1 MRLWAWLSSR
11 IRPAAARLWRW
22 LLRRAAAAATL
33 LLFVCCC
40 IYLHLRSIPEKFTA
54 QELLVQHLQRES
66 SEAFASVLASMRAL
80 RIPLLE
86 LMRIL
91 GALLLDAASLFLL
104 WVKFVYPVVAPLVAT
119 GIRLYIELQPQQQ
132 LLIAASAA
140 ALPLFY
146 FLRVSTRVKR
156 MRAVVTSFYSGFTAY
171 VAAGAPLAL
180 TVLLHC
186 CCCLVLGIPR
196 LTRFLSVV
204 WLPLPLLGTAL
215 FAVTNFDVFRSIFA
229 VSPGPS
235 AAALAPLEAD
245 TPGATAIAT
254 ALCVERR
261 LRALRSLT
269 CWLMLWFLQG
279 LGCML
284 SSLLLTLPL
293 PVSFQ
298 AYIEAAPLHLL
309 LSALLLGVLT
319 GGSSS
324 LILFAYGHKCV
335 GGLAAAL
342 NLFSRKF
349 FGIQLLLPK
358 QQRQQQQQLLLRAQ
372 AQQKL
377 LTSATAPVIAARA
390 KKAST
395 GTLQL
400 AQTFRLDAGEVLMQ
414 HCLPDFSPLEET
426 QQEQQQAASANTK
439 SVLQR
444 LRSAAVVAL
453 RISPPTS
460 SGNSAEASAGM
471 QSSSF
476 LGSRFQLRSWR
487 VLLQQVLQ
495 QTGFVVSPSVLYV
508 ITAAK
513 VLSSIAKLDPPE
525 PPASPHQ
532 KQLPQTSPED
542 AQSTL
547 SCKGSSGRIATKGK
561 LRMLRVFR
569 KRKRERAAPTST
581 VAVDDK
587 SS

>member
-324 LILFAYGHKCV
+324 LILFAYGHKC
-335 GGLAAAL
+335 
-342 NLFSRKF
+342 
-349 FGIQLLLPK
+349 
-358 QQRQQQQQLLLRAQ
+358 

-400 AQTFRLDAGEVLMQ
+400 AQTFRLDAGE
-414 HCLPDFSPLEET
+414 
-426 QQEQQQAASANTK
+426 
-439 SVLQR
+439 
-444 LRSAAVVAL
+444 
-453 RISPPTS
+453 
-460 SGNSAEASAGM
+460 
-471 QSSSF
+471 
-476 LGSRFQLRSWR
+476 
-487 VLLQQVLQ
+487 
-495 QTGFVVSPSVLYV
+495 
-508 ITAAK
+508 TAAK

-542 AQSTL
+542 AQINTFQGL
-547 SCKGSSGRIATKGK
+547 LPKASCVCSEYSEKGNEKGQHPQA
-561 LRMLRVFR
+561 L
-569 KRKRERAAPTST
+569 
-581 VAVDDK
+581 
-587 SS
+587 